1 MKRVVDFDVLIV
13 GAGHAG
19 CEALLAAARLG
30 LKTAVFSLSKDTIA
44 KMPCNPAIGGS
55 AKGQMVAEI
64 DALGG
69 EMGLAADETA
79 IQMKVLNHSRGPAVR
94 ALRSQNDKYC
104 YSDYFKD
111 LVFSQENIT
120 FITEMVTDILV
131 ENKRVIGLKTNQ
143 DTLYMATSVVV
154 TTGTF
159 LNGKIH
165 IGLNDEAAGRMGEK
179 PAIGLSD
186 SLKRLGFRLGR
197 LKTGTTPRL
206 DSNSLDKSKMIVQD
220 GDQRLLRFSNRTKA
234 HSRYKD
240 QVSCYLTHTNPKT
253 HQIILDNLD
262 RSPLFQNKIK
272 GTGPRY
278 CPSIEDKIHRFSHK
292 ESHQLFMEP
301 ESLSTNEIYA
311 QGLNTSLP
319 EDVQIA
325 FLKTIP
331 GLERA
336 TVLVPGYAVEYDFL
350 FPDQLRHTL
359 ESKAVK
365 GLFFAGQINGT
376 SGYEEAAA
384 QGLIAGVN
392 AARNAQNKDLIFL
405 PRHSSYI
412 GTLIDDLC
420 TKTDFREPYRMLSSR
435 SEYRLCLRQ
444 DNAATRLASYGF
456 EWGLLSKSQYQKVQQ
471 EKELIEDAKSRYKK
485 ERLSIAFKEEFSINR
500 DASLYDVLKR
510 PEIDLNKAYAFLSPS
525 EDFDIFEKI
534 KVEIQY
540 EDYLRRQEREIEK
553 VKRFHDKSIPKSIDY
568 FQIGGLRMESREK
581 LSEYRPKTFSE
592 AQHIAGINPADISVL
607 LAYIQLRA
615 SQRPSPKGVSLT

>member
-79 IQMKVLNHSRGPAVR
+79 IQIKVLNHSRGPAVR
-94 ALRSQNDKYC
+94 ALRSQNDKYR

-165 IGLNDEAAGRMGEK
+165 IGLYDQAAGRMGEK
-179 PAIGLSD
+179 PALGLSE
-186 SLKRLGFRLGR
+186 SLTKLGFRLGR

-206 DSNSLDKSKMIVQD
+206 DANSLDRSKMIIQE
-220 GDQRLLRFSNRTKA
+220 GDQRLLRFSKRTKA

-240 QVSCYLTHTNPKT
+240 QIACYLTHTNPKT

-262 RSPLFQNKIK
+262 RSPLFQNKIE

-331 GLERA
+331 GLESA

-350 FPDQLRHTL
+350 YPDQLRHTL
-359 ESKAVK
+359 ESKAVQ

-376 SGYEEAAA
+376 TGYEEAAA
-384 QGLIAGVN
+384 QGLIAGLN
-392 AARNAQNKDLIFL
+392 AARKAQNKELIFL

-444 DNAATRLASYGF
+444 DNAASRLASYGY

-471 EKELIEDAKSRYKK
+471 EKELIMDAKSRYKK
-485 ERLSIAFKEEFSINR
+485 QRLSIAFKDEFSINR
-500 DASLYDVLKR
+500 DSSLYDVLKR
-510 PEIDLNKAYAFLSPS
+510 PEIDLNKAYAILSPS

-540 EDYLRRQEREIEK
+540 EGYLLRQTREIEK
-553 VKRFHDKSIPKSIDY
+553 VKRFQDKTIPDSIDY

-581 LSEYRPKTFSE
+581 LSQSRPKTFSE

-607 LAYIQLRA
+607 LAYVQLRA
-615 SQRPSPKGVSLT
+615 AKRALSKDPSLV